1 MELSI
6 GCSPFF
12 RCLHSLSDLS
22 ECCHV
27 RFAEAIASGRVS
39 KVEQIPDCCIL
50 AAVGQQMA
58 SRKGVAATMF
68 AALAKAN
75 INIRRAM

>member
-1 MELSI
+1 MRNKPLLGPDSAV
-6 GCSPFF
+6 
-12 RCLHSLSDLS
+12 DLFLIIKFYG
-22 ECCHV
+22 

-75 INIRRAM
+75 INIR